1 RPRQPHPPLPGAA
14 VGAGETPGAWRAG
27 SIRGAPVA
35 SRPRARAAAI
45 LGAMSH
51 ADVELVRR
59 VFDAYLSGDE
69 EATFELLAPDV
80 AVTQFPDQVDGRN
93 YHGHDGVRAVMAEW
107 IGSWDDWSIELLE
120 AWEVGELVFVRAFQQ
135 GRG

>member
-1 RPRQPHPPLPGAA
+1 
-14 VGAGETPGAWRAG
+14 
-27 SIRGAPVA
+27 
-35 SRPRARAAAI
+35 
-45 LGAMSH
+45 MSH

-59 VFDAYLSGDE
+59 VFDAYLGGDE

-80 AVTQFPDQVDGRN
+80 VVTQFPDQVDGRD
-93 YHGHDGVRAVMAEW
+93 YHGHDGVREVMAEW

-135 GRG
+135 GRGQESGAPMATEVVFVFTVRDGLIARWQMFGSERDAREATGHQTPATE